1 MKLATAAF
9 ALLTAGACGLGCGW
23 YDEHARA
30 TDAAASASR
39 DLADSQAETQSVRE
53 AFQYLNRFGQAVMVL
68 EARCREAEGSHLAA
82 VEFTFKP
89 SGEPDKARAM
99 CHPRRTGT

>member
-1 MKLATAAF
+1 MRATTAAF
-9 ALLTAGACGLGCGW
+9 AALLTACASMGYGW
-23 YDEHARA
+23 SLEAQQA
-30 TDAAASASR
+30 TDAASAASR
-39 DLADSQAETQSVRE
+39 ALADSQAETQSVRE

-99 CHPRRTGT
+99 CHERRTGT

>member
-39 DLADSQAETQSVRE
+39 DLADSQAETESVRE
-53 AFQYLNRFGQAVMVL
+53 AFQFLGKFGKAIDKM
-68 EARCREAEGSHLAA
+68 EGYCRQSEGSHVAL
-82 VEFTFKP
+82 VVFQFKP
-89 SGEPDKARAM
+89 DGSPDKAQFH
-99 CHPRRTGT
+99 CGERRTGV

>member
-9 ALLTAGACGLGCGW
+9 ALLTAGACGLGYGW
-23 YDEHARA
+23 YDEYARA
-30 TDAAASASR
+30 TDAASAASR
-39 DLADSQAETQSVRE
+39 ALADSQAETESVRE

-99 CHPRRTGT
+99 CHERRTGT

>member
-53 AFQYLNRFGQAVMVL
+53 AFQYLNRFGRAVMVL

-99 CHPRRTGT
+99 CHERRTGT